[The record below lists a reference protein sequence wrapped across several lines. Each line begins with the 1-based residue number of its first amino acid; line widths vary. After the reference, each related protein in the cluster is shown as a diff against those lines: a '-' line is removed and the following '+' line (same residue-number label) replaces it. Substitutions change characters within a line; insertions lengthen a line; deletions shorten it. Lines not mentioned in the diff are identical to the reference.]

1 MRRIDRLTACQLL
14 EFADLC
20 DLMEFNKGSRSTEEK
35 PKPMREGND
44 DMCGESGRGV
54 GRSEVF
60 DHGDEFEEAAYEM
73 DSA

>member
-1 MRRIDRLTACQLL
+1 
-14 EFADLC
+14 
-20 DLMEFNKGSRSTEEK
+20 
-35 PKPMREGND
+35 MREGND